1 MSLKS
6 SSIFIVNW
14 YRGLEVT
21 ARNFKFK
28 RERLYGWILY
38 IKHSIMLRCSSRK
51 QSLDIVIG
59 DTCEYWIY
67 LFIYLVT
74 KRYVYFQL
82 QVTPET
88 CLLTLEF
95 ASWDVHRAIKL
106 VRLRSLGRSP
116 DVPSLLACAAA
127 LDGCG
132 WDVARAAALLAAHRD
147 EQDIA
152 QV

>member
-1 MSLKS
+1 M
-6 SSIFIVNW
+6 V
-14 YRGLEVT
+14 
-21 ARNFKFK
+21 
-28 RERLYGWILY
+28 LY
-38 IKHSIMLRCSSRK
+38 KEML
-51 QSLDIVIG
+51 
-59 DTCEYWIY
+59 
-67 LFIYLVT
+67 
-74 KRYVYFQL
+74 FQL

-106 VRLRSLGRSP
+106 VRLRGLGRSP
-116 DVPSLLACAAA
+116 EAPSLLACAAA